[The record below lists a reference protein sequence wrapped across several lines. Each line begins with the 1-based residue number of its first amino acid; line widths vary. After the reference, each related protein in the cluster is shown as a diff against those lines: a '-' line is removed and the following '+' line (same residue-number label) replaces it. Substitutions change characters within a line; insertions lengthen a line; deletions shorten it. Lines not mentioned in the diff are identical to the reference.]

1 MTGFDAGGADDE
13 VADQPPSP
21 NTKTGEFFVINRRTF
36 MAACALGLNPAI
48 AYLTIRRGAGSRR
61 TSAWSVDAIERYTGI
76 SRPKAKIA
84 VATLIENG
92 FITLERSG
100 TRPLY
105 GIVSAREWQA
115 KNLSADDRIVLEL
128 IGVQKW
134 MRIPSAHVDT
144 AVDLV
149 RRGFLLKAR
158 FSKKCDA
165 FFSEEPRSVWL
176 PNAIVEGAADE
187 RPPLA
192 LLRQMQDVR
201 RLNLFIAL
209 YDVNNLPTDGGVSRA
224 ILYQEY
230 TLKKVSQR
238 GPLTIWGFNSGCIT
252 FSASAT
258 PLHNIFLTGQKND
271 KGADTGMADFW
282 SALDG
287 LSSCGLIKFIPHVFE
302 SNKPEAE
309 MMHAYATEREVGENW
324 EHGVADAAHAA
335 ALVSLEPVYREW
347 AAENDFRLLPVPSH
361 ISNVAVIGIA
371 RLRYR
376 PKTKMTAAWFAMS
389 KGRSEA
395 WQTTYESWFKPK
407 TRIPAGLIRGC
418 NIKEEINEV

>member
-1 MTGFDAGGADDE
+1 MTGFDAGEADDE

-21 NTKTGEFFVINRRTF
+21 NTKTGEFFVIDRRTF

-48 AYLTIRRGAGSRR
+48 AYLVIARGAGSRR
-61 TSAWSVDAIERYTGI
+61 TSPWSVDAIERYTGI

-105 GIVSAREWQA
+105 GIVPPHERQA
-115 KNLSADDRIVLEL
+115 NNFSADDRIVLEL
-128 IGVQKW
+128 IGMQKW
-134 MRIPSAHVDT
+134 VRIPSAHIGT
-144 AVDLV
+144 AVDLA
-149 RRGFLLKAR
+149 RRGFLLKAVGHLK
-158 FSKKCDA
+158 FSRNCDA

-176 PNAIVEGAADE
+176 PNAVVDGAADE

-201 RLNLFIAL
+201 CLNLFIAL
-209 YDVNNLPTDGGVSRA
+209 YDVNNLPNDGGVSRA

-238 GPLTIWGFNSGCIT
+238 GPLTIWGFNSGCTT

-287 LSSCGLIKFIPHVFE
+287 LSSCGLINFIPHVFE

-309 MMHAYATEREVGENW
+309 MIHAYATESYTGETW
-324 EHGVADAAHAA
+324 EHSVAEAAHAA
-335 ALVSLEPVYREW
+335 AWISLESEFREW
-347 AAENDFRLLPVPSH
+347 AAENDYHLLPVPSH

-376 PKTKMTAAWFAMS
+376 PKTRMTAAWFAMS

-395 WQTTYESWFKPK
+395 WQATYESTVQSQTTFKE
-407 TRIPAGLIRGC
+407 TG
-418 NIKEEINEV
+418 

>member
-1 MTGFDAGGADDE
+1 MTKFDVEESEDAGPARS
-13 VADQPPSP
+13 AS
-21 NTKTGEFFVINRRTF
+21 GEFFVVDRRIF

-48 AYLTIRRGAGSRR
+48 AYLTIARGAGSRR

-92 FITLERSG
+92 LITLERSG

-105 GIVSAREWQA
+105 GIVPAHEWQA
-115 KNLSADDRIVLEL
+115 NTFSADDRIVLEL
-128 IGVQKW
+128 IGVQKGV
-134 MRIPSAHVDT
+134 RIPSAHIYT
-144 AVDLV
+144 AADLA
-149 RRGFLLKAR
+149 RRGFLINEKNYR
-158 FSKKCDA
+158 FSKNCDA
-165 FFSEEPRSVWL
+165 LFSEEPRSVWL
-176 PNAIVEGAADE
+176 PNAIVDGAADE

-201 RLNLFIAL
+201 RLKLFIAL
-209 YDVNNLPTDGGVSRA
+209 YDVNNLPNDGGVSRA
-224 ILYQEY
+224 LLYEEHA
-230 TLKKVSQR
+230 LKKISQR
-238 GPLTIWGFNSGCIT
+238 GPLTIWGFDSAGQK
-252 FSASAT
+252 FSIHAS
-258 PLHNIFLTGQKND
+258 PLPNIFLTGRKD
-271 KGADTGMADFW
+271 DDGRDTGWADFW
-282 SALDG
+282 SALEG
-287 LSSCGLIKFIPHVFE
+287 LDSCGLIKFIPHVFE

-309 MMHAYATEREVGENW
+309 MMHPYATERDVGETW

-335 ALVSLEPVYREW
+335 ALVCLEPVYREW

-376 PKTKMTAAWFAMS
+376 PKTRMTAAWFAMS

-395 WQTTYESWFKPK
+395 WQTRYESIIQSQNSDTGGVDMKK
-407 TRIPAGLIRGC
+407 VAT
-418 NIKEEINEV
+418 